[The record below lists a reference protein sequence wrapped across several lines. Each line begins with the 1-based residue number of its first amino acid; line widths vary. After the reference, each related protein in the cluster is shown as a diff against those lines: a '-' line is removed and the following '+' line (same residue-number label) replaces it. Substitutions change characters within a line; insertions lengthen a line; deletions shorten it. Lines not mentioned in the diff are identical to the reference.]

1 MLFRSILLLQGES
14 VTLKANVLD
23 GYEFNNTVWSVDNI
37 HQSSI
42 TIKDAKKEETTLTVA
57 FDLPMAFEFDVIASS
72 KDSNPTIANYRASI
86 NDALNEVTLEA
97 TIADT
102 KGLAAYAFTTSN
114 IKPASDY
121 SGWIPVEGKTQ
132 EVSAITKQS
141 GTYYLWVKDDADN
154 IVSSSVLYIYEIT
167 FSPGEGEG
175 IMPTILKVQNIDVVL
190 PTVTFM
196 VKLHVFWIFEVKIS

>member
-1 MLFRSILLLQGES
+1 
-14 VTLKANVLD
+14 
-23 GYEFNNTVWSVDNI
+23 
-37 HQSSI
+37 
-42 TIKDAKKEETTLTVA
+42 
-57 FDLPMAFEFDVIASS
+57 MAFEFDVIASS

-190 PTVTFM
+190 PTVTFTKAGYEFKQWAGNTAYYGNETTYSNNANDTL
-196 VKLHVFWIFEVKIS
+196 VAQWTNELFEYHVEYYYMEQVGEYKANYDFRKT